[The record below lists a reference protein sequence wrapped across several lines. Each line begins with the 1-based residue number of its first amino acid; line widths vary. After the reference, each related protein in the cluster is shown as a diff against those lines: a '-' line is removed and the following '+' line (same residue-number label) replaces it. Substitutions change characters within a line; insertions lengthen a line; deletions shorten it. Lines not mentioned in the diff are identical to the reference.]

1 MSIQRK
7 NYLAIAQMIHATYKW
22 FICYTNDQNTNAPLR
37 RRMLWDDEK
46 WGPEGLV
53 NLIEQAD
60 FDEEFALVHP
70 TCARAPEKRD
80 IDLRDDELVVI
91 IKKKPLVR
99 GSSPTIVFVN
109 IHNGNN
115 DPAHGML
122 DWTRQDAKGFRE
134 LLLKGDYTA
143 PSKLLYKTAKEQTN
157 RGCTPASAR
166 RYAQAAMEQEKQ
178 VIKNM

>member
-1 MSIQRK
+1 
-7 NYLAIAQMIHATYKW
+7 
-22 FICYTNDQNTNAPLR
+22 
-37 RRMLWDDEK
+37 MLWDDEK

-70 TCARAPEKRD
+70 TCARAPQKRD

-109 IHNGNN
+109 IHNGNH
-115 DPAHGML
+115 DPATGML

-178 VIKNM
+178 VINNM